1 MSQRMTKEMRNFI
14 PTLISNGYREI
25 RSNGSHF
32 IYSNGTN
39 QITVNK
45 DLNKMVRRRLIKENN
60 LIER

>member
-1 MSQRMTKEMRNFI
+1 MAQRMTKEMRSFVPI
-14 PTLISNGYREI
+14 LISNGYREI

-32 IYSNGTN
+32 VYSNGTN
-39 QITVNK
+39 KITVNK

>member
-1 MSQRMTKEMRNFI
+1 MLRRMTKEMRSFV
-14 PTLISNGYREI
+14 PMLLSNGYREI

-45 DLNKMVRRRLIKENN
+45 DLNKMVRKRLIKENN
-60 LIER
+60 LVER